1 MITRPVI
8 LGFTPTAVT
17 AMGSDAW
24 AVTADVDDPLEI
36 NDGWFIA
43 RGDVVFLDLRA
54 SISLP
59 GSAGRYVVS
68 SIVSKSSRI
77 ISVVLE
83 WGSAGVAVSPAECI
97 GVRGYL
103 SQPLDLNGMIEHPVQ
118 QTILIEQEVIDL
130 AKRVEQYA
138 IGTEAEDSEHVK
150 TLYADEAIAAGQ
162 FVRLMPTGKI
172 VAAIP
177 QDASRMPATG
187 IALTEGA
194 GSIRVRVGGITP
206 RIVTGLLPGAP
217 VFVGDGGLPITDP
230 AGITLP
236 AAVQIAGVALDTA
249 SMFVTI
255 TGAMVKRS

>member
-1 MITRPVI
+1 MITQPVI

-43 RGDVVFLDLRA
+43 RGDVIFLDLRNSVSA
-54 SISLP
+54 P
-59 GSAGRYVVS
+59 GTVGRYVLS
-68 SIVSKSSRI
+68 SIVSKSSRAV
-77 ISVVLE
+77 SVVLE
-83 WGSAGVAVSPAECI
+83 WGSAGIPISPVQCI

-103 SQPLDLNGMIEHPVQ
+103 AQPLDLNGQISHPTQ
-118 QTILIEQEVIDL
+118 QTILIEQAVIDL
-130 AKRVEQYA
+130 AKHVEQYA
-138 IGTEAEDSEHVK
+138 IGDNSEDSEHVK
-150 TLYADEAIAAGQ
+150 TLYAEEPVLAGQ
-162 FVRLMPTGKI
+162 FVRLMPSGKI
-172 VAAIP
+172 AVAIP
-177 QDASRMPATG
+177 QDSARMPATG
-187 IALTEGA
+187 LALTAGDGA
-194 GSIRVRVGGITP
+194 IRVRVGGITP
-206 RIVTGLLPGAP
+206 RLAAGLLPGAP

-255 TGAMVKRS
+255 TGAVVKRS